1 MEPERLRFWRS
12 SEMMDGGEEV
22 EQEMP
27 EKLHVGVVGDQLE
40 SDCREPLMEVL
51 KVRRRSWSEDGE
63 EVEMEMEMKMKRRR
77 RA

>member
-12 SEMMDGGEEV
+12 SEVMDGGEEV
-22 EQEMP
+22 EQEIP
-27 EKLHVGVVGDQLE
+27 VKLHVGVVGDQLE
-40 SDCREPLMEVL
+40 RDCKELLMEVL

-63 EVEMEMEMKMKRRR
+63 EVEMKMKMKRRR